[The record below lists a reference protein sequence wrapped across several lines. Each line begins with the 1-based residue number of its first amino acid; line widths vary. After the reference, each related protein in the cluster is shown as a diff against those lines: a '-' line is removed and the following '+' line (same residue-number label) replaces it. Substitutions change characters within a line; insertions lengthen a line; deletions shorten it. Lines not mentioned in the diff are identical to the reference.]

1 MSAKNLG
8 QIAGLHIGST
18 PPSNTTLI
26 WYDDTPAVRRHK
38 VYDVATSQW
47 IVLEK
52 SIITSITYSELTTKA
67 QNTGLSVGE
76 YFMITDKAN
85 ALALAIT
92 RTKVQYT
99 DLQGNILV
107 DDLGT
112 SISYHVT
119 STNLLIDDVVGVFDE
134 TNFTLVFSFNET
146 TPTEDDYILA
156 KGQRQSGDSSVWQF
170 LKFKISQFISVVTG
184 NSLKWNKG
192 LYVNVRKEVE
202 DMADQPNGFVS
213 MQTYKDDMEELQQS
227 VDNIGKDNQEI
238 VENVNQSITN
248 ATTAAQ
254 IYSKK
259 LPSSPTAATATDIV
273 KGDTLTTIVNKIQRW
288 ITQFKIATG
297 IKVSQ
302 NFAANG
308 SDLNINNNDTVDS
321 ALRKVQ
327 GNMENYRQGLKDFQE
342 KWNDYQTQINQ
353 NNQTFQ
359 NNINEQISDFEESV
373 NQDISDIQ
381 DEVDQAN
388 ARQGNSILV
397 STGSSGTSIGQTA
410 VTERDHNI
418 TFGESLL
425 SALRKFMYMCTQI
438 QNWQIVDGT
447 IRYQKIL
454 NTLTHSHTHNIVVYV
469 GSSSTSQAYV
479 DLQHVKIGVAA
490 GKVNTTASYLIH
502 REIAYTD
509 NFLIENSIGIDDSCV
524 VLPQSISCYTRNGFK
539 TVQSGGARFMG
550 AAIFPFKTPKNVG
563 AGWYLVQLLLSFD
576 NTISGT
582 ISFNV
587 TVKTGAGAGSQI
599 NIQSAKINGSTSGAT
614 VSGGKLSGST
624 SISNDNFNITLD
636 MFIQGSVIDAA
647 YPEDGII
654 QGGAQC
660 NMEIQLS
667 MTKPLL

>member
-18 PPSNTTLI
+18 PPNNTTLI

-170 LKFKISQFISVVTG
+170 LKFKISQFISAVTG
-184 NSLKWNKG
+184 NSLKWNGG

-213 MQTYKDDMEELQQS
+213 MQTYEEDMGKLQQS
-227 VDNIGKDNQEI
+227 VDNIGKDNQKI
-238 VENVNQSITN
+238 VENANQNITN

-254 IYSKK
+254 IYSKR

-327 GNMENYRQGLKDFQE
+327 GNMENYRQGLKDFQSE
-342 KWNDYQTQINQ
+342 W
-353 NNQTFQ
+353 
-359 NNINEQISDFEESV
+359 
-373 NQDISDIQ
+373 
-381 DEVDQAN
+381 DEYKETTDTEIDKAN
-388 ARQGNSILV
+388 SRQGDTILV
-397 STGSSGTSIGQTA
+397 SAGSSSTPITPTA
-410 VTERDHNI
+410 VAQNQHDI
-418 TFGESLL
+418 TFGETLKSAFQKLL
-425 SALRKFMYMCTQI
+425 YMCTQI

-469 GSSSTSQAYV
+469 GSARVSAGYV

-490 GKVNTTASYLIH
+490 GKVNTTGSYLVH
-502 REIAYTD
+502 REISYTD

-524 VLPQSISCYTRNGFK
+524 VLPQSISCYTRKGFK
-539 TVQSGGARFMG
+539 EVDPSGLQFMG
-550 AAIFPFKTPKNVG
+550 ATIFPFKTPKNVG
-563 AGWYLVQLLLSFD
+563 TGWYLVQLLLSFD
-576 NTISGT
+576 DTISGK
-582 ISFNV
+582 ISFDV
-587 TVKTGAGAGSQI
+587 TIKTGAGGGRQI
-599 NIQSAKINGSTSGAT
+599 NIQSAYLNGKSSEVG
-614 VSGGKLSGST
+614 VIEGKLSGST
-624 SISNDNFNITLD
+624 TISDDNFNITLD
-636 MFIQGSVIDAA
+636 MFIRGSVIDAA
-647 YPEDGII
+647 YPEDRIM
-654 QGGAQC
+654 QGGSEC
-660 NMEIQLS
+660 NMDIQLQ
-667 MTKPLL
+667 MTIPWL